1 MLENLLY
8 SFPERKFKLWFYQVS
23 HSEAIIRSPKT
34 DMDKVYTGN
43 IDIYLGDIDYLE
55 IPQMFRGLQIETA
68 SEEDKA
74 YLSRKL
80 EKEIP
85 ITRIVELV
93 SEGKRFYAVA
103 GILKILENDLDYGV
117 LPIYAFLANKNV
129 DVQKSYRRLE
139 EE

>member
-8 SFPERKFKLWFYQVS
+8 SFPERKFKLWFYPVS

-55 IPQMFRGLQIETA
+55 IPQMLRGLQVEMA

-74 YLSRKL
+74 YLCRKL

-85 ITRIVELV
+85 ITRIVVLL

-103 GILKILENDLDYGV
+103 VVFKILENDLDYGV
-117 LPIYAFLANKNV
+117 LPVHAFLANKNV